1 MSDELERKHP
11 VSDDDET
18 QDDDVER
25 AQEASR
31 PRRATR
37 TTSDDVEAHRKHGGA

>member
-18 QDDDVER
+18 QDDDVEAHR
-25 AQEASR
+25 KHLGASDEDD
-31 PRRATR
+31 
-37 TTSDDVEAHRKHGGA
+37 SDDVEAHRKHGGA